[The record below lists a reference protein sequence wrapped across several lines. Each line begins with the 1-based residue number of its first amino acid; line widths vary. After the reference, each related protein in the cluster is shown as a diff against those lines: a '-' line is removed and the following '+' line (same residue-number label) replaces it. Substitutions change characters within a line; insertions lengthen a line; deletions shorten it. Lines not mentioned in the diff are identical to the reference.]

1 MCSDGHDPRTCF
13 QRRMCNQVC
22 ASPQQQGCG
31 RKRGTE
37 HQRRR
42 RLRTSSTTGESTGNM
57 RAVFPTTTTTPRKY
71 STSCESLTLKA
82 ILESRGT
89 PEAKTARRFYDA
101 LKHRAHKHA
110 DTYVPAKQNTQPGED
125 TSAQITARGTSNAPL
140 LDGDEDLLPLVERLL
155 PVPLVEG
162 ITPCSVCLRLQL
174 EHHLLGRPPENANE
188 VSACLYSCSCCLE
201 LGQFRLPVAVHSLPC
216 LLPRHPQLGFRE
228 LHAGV
233 EQRLD
238 RHFHNRVRG
247 LHGILLDRLSDHL
260 RNQWNGRRGPDN
272 SLRLSTHGQ
281 QLTCA
286 PAKQTSMPHAL
297 TACTH
302 ASPTCKGMVC
312 TIALTLASI
321 CGL

>member
-1 MCSDGHDPRTCF
+1 MDGAQTFRPAKGANTTRISVSVHMCSDGHDPRTCF

-22 ASPQQQGCG
+22 ASPQQQGCW

-125 TSAQITARGTSNAPL
+125 TSAQITARGTSNAPW
-140 LDGDEDLLPLVERLL
+140 R
-155 PVPLVEG
+155 PVL
-162 ITPCSVCLRLQL
+162 
-174 EHHLLGRPPENANE
+174 
-188 VSACLYSCSCCLE
+188 
-201 LGQFRLPVAVHSLPC
+201 
-216 LLPRHPQLGFRE
+216 
-228 LHAGV
+228 
-233 EQRLD
+233 
-238 RHFHNRVRG
+238 
-247 LHGILLDRLSDHL
+247 
-260 RNQWNGRRGPDN
+260 
-272 SLRLSTHGQ
+272 
-281 QLTCA
+281 
-286 PAKQTSMPHAL
+286 
-297 TACTH
+297 
-302 ASPTCKGMVC
+302 SPTC
-312 TIALTLASI
+312 ASVEPKRRQ
-321 CGL
+321 